1 MVMAKKYTKFD
12 LTAPQLLALVALIIL
27 LVGGIISFQAWLLG
41 IVLGWFGV
49 NLAFWQNVVIVLLI
63 GMLFGGSRSSN

>member
-1 MVMAKKYTKFD
+1 MAKKYTKFD

>member
-1 MVMAKKYTKFD
+1 MTKRYTKFD
-12 LTAPQLLALVALIIL
+12 LTVPQLIAVFLL
-27 LVGGIISFQAWLLG
+27 LVLLVVGVISLQAWLLG

-49 NLAFWQNVVIVLLI
+49 TLAFWQNVVIVLLI

>member
-1 MVMAKKYTKFD
+1 MAKRYTKFD
-12 LTAPQLLALVALIIL
+12 LTVPQLIAVFLL
-27 LVGGIISFQAWLLG
+27 LVLLVVGVISLQAWLLG

-49 NLAFWQNVVIVLLI
+49 TLAFWQNVVIVLLI

>member
-1 MVMAKKYTKFD
+1 MAKKYTKFD
-12 LTAPQLLALVALIIL
+12 LTAVQLLALVALIIL

-63 GMLFGGSRSSN
+63 GMLFGSSRSSN